1 MERAKGIEPSCAAW
15 KAAVLPLNY
24 ARGDTA
30 QTQDLRKAQDRRNGT
45 RGRCQPAAGPE
56 PETSKPKRLGLARQR
71 ESQQAPEW
79 VLRGALVDKDGG
91 ERGIRTPEG

>member
-30 QTQDLRKAQDRRNGT
+30 QTQGLRLHRIGVKVQEAAASQQQDRNPKFRNPEDS
-45 RGRCQPAAGPE
+45 GRHDN
-56 PETSKPKRLGLARQR
+56 
-71 ESQQAPEW
+71 ESRSERRSG